1 MNHKLNQ
8 LKQDYQNIPIPEAL
22 KQQTKLSIEKAKAD
36 LAESAKTTKPSRQ
49 RLFQAAKSD
58 AAEPALLK
66 QDTKKS
72 SVFSFWIVRGAAGAA
87 AAITVLTILV
97 NSNASIAYAMERIPV
112 LGAIVKVITFRE
124 YEHRENDME
133 ANIKIPKL
141 QIEDREGN
149 LLEDSTNKL
158 NDKIEAYTNEIIA
171 AYEADLKA
179 AGGEGIQAVDLDYE
193 TVTDNDKLFSLRFHQ
208 TVTMAGAVQMEKIYH
223 IDKQTG
229 ELITLKDLFQEG
241 ADYQTPI
248 TENIKEQMKNQMA
261 QDETITY
268 WLDSDVPEWNFTEL
282 SDSVNFF
289 ISESGK
295 LNIVFDEYKVAPG
308 FMGVVTFEIPTETVK
323 DIIKDGYLL

>member
-1 MNHKLNQ
+1 MNHNLNQ
-8 LKQDYQNIPIPEAL
+8 IKQDYQNIPIPAAL
-22 KQQTKLSIEKAKAD
+22 EQQVKLSIEKAKAD
-36 LAESAKTTKPSRQ
+36 TAERALPKPGR
-49 RLFQAAKSD
+49 
-58 AAEPALLK
+58 
-66 QDTKKS
+66 KKS
-72 SVFSFWIVRGAAGAA
+72 SAFSFWIVRGAAGAA
-87 AAITVLTILV
+87 AAVMVLAILV
-97 NSNASIAYAMERIPV
+97 NSNASIAYAMQQLPV
-112 LGAIVKVITFRE
+112 LGAMVKVITFRE
-124 YEHRENDME
+124 YEHQEKDME

-141 QIEDREGN
+141 QIEDKEGN
-149 LLEDSTNKL
+149 LLEDSTNQL

-179 AGGEGIQAVDLDYE
+179 AGGEGFQAVNLDYE
-193 TVTDNDKLFSLRFHQ
+193 VVTDNDKLFSLRFHQ
-208 TVTMAGAVQMEKIYH
+208 TVIMAGSLQMEKIYH

-248 TENIKEQMKNQMA
+248 TENIKEQMKTQMA

-282 SDSVNFF
+282 SDSVNFY

-295 LNIVFDEYKVAPG
+295 LNIVFDKYEVAPG
-308 FMGVVTFEIPTETVK
+308 SMGIVTFEIPTETVK